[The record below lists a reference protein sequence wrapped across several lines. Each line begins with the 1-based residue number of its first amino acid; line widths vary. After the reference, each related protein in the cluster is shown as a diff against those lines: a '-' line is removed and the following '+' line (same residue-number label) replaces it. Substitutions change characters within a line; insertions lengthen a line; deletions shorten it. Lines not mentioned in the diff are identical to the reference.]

1 MAIPPISTVPG
12 TLGATGP
19 AGTNAAQSVTPRVAD
34 GFGDTINNA
43 LQAVSESEFAADAI
57 AESVATGGDATVQE
71 LMVSMTKAQLNV
83 DLLVQVRNKA
93 VEAYQEIMRMQ
104 V

>member
-1 MAIPPISTVPG
+1 MTFPISSVT
-12 TLGATGP
+12 GAAGVNATQVAGAAKP
-19 AGTNAAQSVTPRVAD
+19 AEGFSDTITNA
-34 GFGDTINNA
+34 
-43 LQAVSESEFAADAI
+43 LEAVSEAEFSADAI
-57 AESVATGGDATVQE
+57 AESIATGGDASVQE
-71 LMVSMTKAQLNV
+71 LMTSMTKAQLSV

>member
-1 MAIPPISTVPG
+1 MTYPISSV
-12 TLGATGP
+12 
-19 AGTNAAQSVTPRVAD
+19 AGTAGVGAAQSASAPKVAE
-34 GFGDTINNA
+34 GFGDTITSA
-43 LQAVSESEFAADAI
+43 LEAVSESEFAADAI
-57 AESVATGGDATVQE
+57 AQSVATGGDATVQQ

-83 DLLVQVRNKA
+83 DLLVQVRNRA

>member
-1 MAIPPISTVPG
+1 MTIPPIASV
-12 TLGATGP
+12 
-19 AGTNAAQSVTPRVAD
+19 AGTPGINAAQSAAAPKAAE
-34 GFGDTINNA
+34 GFGDTISAA
-43 LQAVSESEFAADAI
+43 LEAVSQSEFAADSV
-57 AESVATGGDATVQE
+57 AESIATGGDASIQD
-71 LMVSMTKAQLNV
+71 LMISMTKAQLNV

>member
-1 MAIPPISTVPG
+1 MTFPIT
-12 TLGATGP
+12 
-19 AGTNAAQSVTPRVAD
+19 SVTGSAAVNATQAATTSRPAEGFAD
-34 GFGDTINNA
+34 SITSA
-43 LQAVSESEFAADAI
+43 LQAVSDAEFTADAI
-57 AESVATGGDATVQE
+57 AETIATGGDASVQE
-71 LMVSMTKAQLNV
+71 LMTSMTKAQLSV

>member
-1 MAIPPISTVPG
+1 MAIPPVSTV
-12 TLGATGP
+12 
-19 AGTNAAQSVTPRVAD
+19 AGSAGVNAAQSVTPRAAD
-34 GFGDTINNA
+34 GFGDTINKA
-43 LQAVSESEFAADAI
+43 LEAVSDAEFAADAI

>member
-1 MAIPPISTVPG
+1 MTVPPITPVTG
-12 TLGATGP
+12 T
-19 AGTNAAQSVTPRVAD
+19 AGVNAARSAAPVAAE
-34 GFGDTINNA
+34 GFGDTISNA

-57 AESVATGGDATVQE
+57 AESVATGGEATVQQ

-83 DLLVQVRNKA
+83 DLLVQVRNRA